1 MSSTA
6 GRQIGTVTR
15 ASVRSSDTFNDAE
28 TASNSWSNCL
38 SAVVAVRWL
47 TV

>member
-6 GRQIGTVTR
+6 GRQTGTVTR
-15 ASVRSSDTFNDAE
+15 AIVRSSDTFSDAD
-28 TASNSWSNCL
+28 TASNSLSSCF